1 MKKLL
6 TVCLAI
12 AAALPAWAASPRKPP
27 AFVADLS
34 PQTTRHGALCPL
46 PSKGPCVIKKPV
58 GMRYRLLT
66 AGVDLEDK
74 GDYWIADFSQSK
86 GPATGSVMLRVVG
99 ESGDQYDIE
108 VRFPRPPV
116 IKAKPVAKPPAEV
129 KVPAPAPAP

>member
-12 AAALPAWAASPRKPP
+12 AATLPAWAASAKKPL

-34 PQTTRHGALCPL
+34 PQTIRHGELFPL

-74 GDYWIADFSQSK
+74 GDYWIADFSRSK

-99 ESGDQYDIE
+99 ENGDQYDIE
-108 VRFPRPPV
+108 VHFPRPV
-116 IKAKPVAKPPAEV
+116 IKAKPTPAKQEPAAV
-129 KVPAPAPAP
+129 KAPAPAP